1 MKAEIVDELWPAIL
15 LAWVAGFVDALGYL
29 SLSHV
34 FTAHM
39 SGNSASLGAHLGQR
53 NWGEVLIRGL
63 VIPPFVVGIAIGVL
77 ADVIAERCHWRARLV
92 STFVLELL
100 CLLLFVGLDRAG
112 AAGRLTPGTPRF
124 FILASLLTMAMGL
137 QNATLRR
144 AGRTKIRTTYIS
156 GMLTNMTENA
166 VHYLLWRFQGRFKRS
181 PVVRPDKPFGQL
193 TVKFG
198 LIFLSFIIGGACG
211 GFGQTT
217 WGTLSLLAP
226 ISGLAVLIVQ
236 DGLW

>member
-1 MKAEIVDELWPAIL
+1 MDELWPAIL
-15 LAWVAGFVDALGYL
+15 LAWVAGLVDAFGYL

-39 SGNSASLGAHLGQR
+39 SGNSASLGAHLGKGDWR
-53 NWGEVLIRGL
+53 EVLIRGL
-63 VIPPFVVGIAIGVL
+63 VIPPFVAGIAIGVL
-77 ADVIAERCHWRARLV
+77 ADVIAERGHWRARLV
-92 STFVLELL
+92 AAFALELL
-100 CLLLFVGLDRAG
+100 CLLLFVGLDGAG
-112 AAGRLTPGTPRF
+112 AAGKFAPGTPRF

-166 VHYLLWRFQGRFKRS
+166 VHYLLWWLQGRSKRS
-181 PVVRPDKPFGQL
+181 DVVKPEKPFGQL
-193 TVKFG
+193 TVKFA
-198 LIFLSFIIGGACG
+198 LIFLSFIIGAACG

-226 ISGLAVLIVQ
+226 ISGLVVLIVQ
-236 DGLW
+236 DLLC